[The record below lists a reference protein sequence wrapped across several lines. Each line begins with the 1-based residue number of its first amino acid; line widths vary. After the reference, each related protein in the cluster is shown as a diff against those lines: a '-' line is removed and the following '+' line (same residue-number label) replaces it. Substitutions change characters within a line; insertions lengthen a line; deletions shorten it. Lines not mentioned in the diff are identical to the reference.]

1 MSVRL
6 SAPSRQEMKSP
17 RSAIPASDG
26 GSTRCLK
33 HANAPPPRLR
43 SSWPRMPERR
53 RFDDARSLSHSYIG
67 REGGMNEGADSGI
80 DLSSDSRPGGGVQYA
95 HQENVCQL

>member
-26 GSTRCLK
+26 RSTRCLK
-33 HANAPPPRLR
+33 HANALR
-43 SSWPRMPERR
+43 
-53 RFDDARSLSHSYIG
+53 
-67 REGGMNEGADSGI
+67 DSGRLGPEY
-80 DLSSDSRPGGGVQYA
+80 LSDAGSMTLARCLTRILAEKAV
-95 HQENVCQL
+95 